1 MVQRC
6 ATSGGKSVTSEPD
19 CGLKFASASAS
30 AIVTSEDDRRGA
42 RQGSK
47 ATRGQPLRAR
57 SAAMDK
63 VRRVAAVRVFLLIAV
78 VVHCSKFLSSGAAAA
93 GGVVVVESV
102 DARVE
107 PCDAYESCVQSLKQ
121 LAGREISP
129 RALSHLESCL
139 GRSVLECPLH
149 PAAWFGLA
157 AVSGAMGNATAS
169 HSLCRTG
176 FRLSEDK
183 RRPEPRRGHRAPLL
197 SIVVAGRADAY
208 RGDPMKRACVG
219 LTSIAHNA
227 NAARVPTEVV
237 FVDYNSP
244 AGRSVAEV
252 LSSCIR
258 DIPNVGA
265 FVTVRVVIVPLW
277 MLQIS
282 AAMTADGEMLA
293 FNEMVAK
300 NAGIRRALGTYIISS
315 NPEVIFPS
323 ALWSHFAARPA
334 MFFRPDLLVVSD
346 RRDSW
351 ADINI
356 EHDVTHA
363 GVRKLEGK
371 LDAGVRVVW
380 SHLDKDGSTLPRAK
394 DLGLA
399 PQRYFDA
406 VQRALSNCPWQHAE
420 IHSQGTGAR
429 LAATFSGVPSSA
441 SVHHTAAGD
450 FILAHRAAWRKVRGF
465 FDVWSVERAPV
476 DSLTVVKMVFGL
488 NMRQMVMRGQYAV
501 WHYSDEPFNFKHS
514 DELLDLGRHRIS
526 DVPATL
532 NMFYF
537 FKWIIL
543 QRNSTL
549 AAVNSCTWGL
559 CSPFSAVELPFTA
572 ERLFRCGSSSSED
585 ACFKEP
591 EELTRMCPRTARFP
605 FRSVDYHLIPA
616 LQSLDAEMEV
626 AAVLANFGCLLIQRN
641 KCAYDPHFTN
651 DSRVQ
656 LPSKPCCANV
666 ASVSATPRLH
676 RDAAASYEDVA
687 GVLACGP

>member
-1 MVQRC
+1 MV
-6 ATSGGKSVTSEPD
+6 
-19 CGLKFASASAS
+19 
-30 AIVTSEDDRRGA
+30 I
-42 RQGSK
+42 
-47 ATRGQPLRAR
+47 
-57 SAAMDK
+57 
-63 VRRVAAVRVFLLIAV
+63 
-78 VVHCSKFLSSGAAAA
+78 
-93 GGVVVVESV
+93 ESV
-102 DARVE
+102 DSHVE

-121 LAGREISP
+121 FVGREISF
-129 RALSHLESCL
+129 RALSHLQSCL
-139 GRSVLECPLH
+139 ARSVLACPLH
-149 PAAWFGLA
+149 PATWLGLA

-169 HSLCRTG
+169 HLLCRTG

-183 RRPEPRRGHRAPLL
+183 KRPELERGCRAPLL

-208 RGDPMKRACVG
+208 RGDPMRRACLG
-219 LTSIAHNA
+219 LRSIAYNA

-244 AGRSVAEV
+244 AGRGVAEV

-265 FVTVRVVIVPLW
+265 FVAVRVVIVPLW

-282 AAMTADGEMLA
+282 AAMTADGDMLA

-315 NPEVIFPS
+315 NSEVVFPS
-323 ALWSHFAARPA
+323 ALWSQLAARPG

-351 ADINI
+351 ADINTAHGI
-356 EHDVTHA
+356 THA
-363 GVRKLEGK
+363 GMRELEGK

-380 SHLDKDGSTLPRAK
+380 SHLDKNGSTLPRAK

-399 PQRYFDA
+399 PQRYFEA
-406 VQRALSNCPWQHAE
+406 VQSALSNCPWQQAE
-420 IHSQGTGAR
+420 IQSQGTGAR
-429 LAATFSGVPSSA
+429 LAATFSGLPCSG

-450 FILAHRAAWRKVRGF
+450 FILAHRAAWRKARGF
-465 FDVWSVERAPV
+465 FDIWSLERAPV
-476 DSLTVVKMVFGL
+476 DSMTVVKMVFGL
-488 NMRQMVMRGQYAV
+488 KMRQMVLRGQYAV

-543 QRNSTL
+543 QRHSTL

-559 CSPFSAVELPFTA
+559 CSPFSALELPFTA
-572 ERLFRCGSSSSED
+572 ERLFRCGSSGSED
-585 ACFKEP
+585 ACFEEP
-591 EELTRMCPRTARFP
+591 EELIRMCPRTARFP

-616 LQSLDAEMEV
+616 LQSLDEEMEV
-626 AAVLANFGCLLIQRN
+626 AAVVANFGCLLVQRN
-641 KCAYDPHFTN
+641 KCAYDQRFTN

-666 ASVSATPRLH
+666 ASARTKRSATPRLH
-676 RDAAASYEDVA
+676 RESAAAYEDLA
-687 GVLACGP
+687 GALACGP

>member
-1 MVQRC
+1 
-6 ATSGGKSVTSEPD
+6 
-19 CGLKFASASAS
+19 
-30 AIVTSEDDRRGA
+30 
-42 RQGSK
+42 
-47 ATRGQPLRAR
+47 
-57 SAAMDK
+57 MDK
-63 VRRVAAVRVFLLIAV
+63 ARRVAAVRVLLAIAV

-93 GGVVVVESV
+93 GGVVIESV
-102 DARVE
+102 DSHVE

-121 LAGREISP
+121 LVGREISF
-129 RALSHLESCL
+129 RALSHLQSCL
-139 GRSVLECPLH
+139 ARSVLACPLH
-149 PAAWFGLA
+149 PATWLGLA

-169 HSLCRTG
+169 HLLCRTG

-183 RRPEPRRGHRAPLL
+183 KRPELERGCRAPLL

-208 RGDPMKRACVG
+208 RGDPMRRACLG
-219 LTSIAHNA
+219 LRSIAYNA

-244 AGRSVAEV
+244 AGRGVAEV

-265 FVTVRVVIVPLW
+265 FVAVRVVIVPLW

-282 AAMTADGEMLA
+282 AAMTADGDMLA

-315 NPEVIFPS
+315 NSEVVFPS
-323 ALWSHFAARPA
+323 ALWSQLAARPG

-351 ADINI
+351 ADINTAHGI
-356 EHDVTHA
+356 THA
-363 GVRKLEGK
+363 GMRELEGK

-380 SHLDKDGSTLPRAK
+380 SHLDKNGSTLPRAK

-399 PQRYFDA
+399 PQRYFEA
-406 VQRALSNCPWQHAE
+406 VQSALSNCPWQQAE
-420 IHSQGTGAR
+420 IQSQGTGAR
-429 LAATFSGVPSSA
+429 LAATFSGLPCSG

-450 FILAHRAAWRKVRGF
+450 FILAHRAAWRKARGF
-465 FDVWSVERAPV
+465 FDIWSLERAPV
-476 DSLTVVKMVFGL
+476 DSMTVVKMVFGL
-488 NMRQMVMRGQYAV
+488 KMRQMVLRGQYAV

-543 QRNSTL
+543 QRHSTL

-559 CSPFSAVELPFTA
+559 CSPFSALELPFTA
-572 ERLFRCGSSSSED
+572 ERLFRCGSSGSED
-585 ACFKEP
+585 ACFEEP
-591 EELTRMCPRTARFP
+591 EELIRMCPRTARFP

-616 LQSLDAEMEV
+616 LQSLDEEMEV
-626 AAVLANFGCLLIQRN
+626 AAVVANFGCLLVQRN
-641 KCAYDPHFTN
+641 KCAYDQRFTN

-666 ASVSATPRLH
+666 ASARTKRSATPRLH
-676 RDAAASYEDVA
+676 RESAAAYEDLA
-687 GVLACGP
+687 GALACGP